1 MFKSDV
7 KEILNKIDTL
17 KIIKDNLIRSL
28 YFK

>member
-7 KEILNKIDTL
+7 KEILNKNDTL